1 MSLPRYPEYK
11 DSGVAWLGRVPAH
24 WRVDRIKASV
34 ASARNGIWGGEPQ
47 GDENDIVC
55 VRVADFDRGKLQ
67 VKPHIPTVRSVTEKE
82 RLGRV
87 LRKGDLL
94 LEKSGGGELQPV
106 GQVVR
111 YQLDIPAVCSN
122 FVAKVVLRQGMH
134 SGYWNYVH
142 SAAYSV
148 GVNLGAVNQ
157 TSGIQ
162 NLDQDR
168 YFNERAPFPLEDEQT
183 AIAAFLDRET
193 ATIDALIAEQ
203 EKLIA
208 LLAEKR
214 QATISRAVT
223 KGLNPDVPM
232 KDSGVVWLAEVPVHW
247 GVCPLKLISRIG
259 NGSTP
264 NRDNPDYWAD
274 EGFPWLNS
282 SVVNQEE
289 VSEAERFVTALAL
302 KECHLPVVKPPA
314 VLVGITGQGKTR
326 GMATRLAFTAT
337 LNQHLAYIKPA
348 EESLSELYLLRVLEA
363 VYQHLRTESE
373 GAGSTKGAI
382 TCEQLG
388 KFRIPVPELSEQ
400 LAIAA
405 FLDREI
411 AKLDKLKLDSQCSIA
426 LLKERRSALI
436 AAAVTGQID
445 VRQA

>member
-1 MSLPRYPEYK
+1 MSLPRYGEYK
-11 DSGVAWLGRVPAH
+11 ESGVPWLGAIPSHWELHPTKRHFQRRKELNAGMACEYRLALTMNGVVP
-24 WRVDRIKASV
+24 
-34 ASARNGIWGGEPQ
+34 
-47 GDENDIVC
+47 
-55 VRVADFDRGKLQ
+55 
-67 VKPHIPTVRSVTEKE
+67 RS
-82 RLGRV
+82 L
-87 LRKGDLL
+87 GDLDGL
-94 LEKSGGGELQPV
+94 QSSDYEGYQIFEPGDLAFKLIDLQNIKTSRVGLVQERGIMSPAYIRLQPRRTTVPRYAYWYFMALYWTQVFNSLGGGVRQTLGPEELLTVEYPV
-106 GQVVR
+106 PT
-111 YQLDIPAVCSN
+111 L
-122 FVAKVVLRQGMH
+122 F
-134 SGYWNYVH
+134 
-142 SAAYSV
+142 
-148 GVNLGAVNQ
+148 
-157 TSGIQ
+157 
-162 NLDQDR
+162 
-168 YFNERAPFPLEDEQT
+168 EQT
-183 AIAAFLDRET
+183 AIAAFLDREI
-193 ATIDALIAEQ
+193 AKIDALIAEQ

-208 LLAEKR
+208 LLFEKR
-214 QATISRAVT
+214 QATISHSVT
-223 KGLNPDVPM
+223 RGLAPDTPM
-232 KDSGVVWLAEVPVHW
+232 RDSDVAWLGEVPAHW
-247 GVCPLKLISRIG
+247 GVCPLKRIARIG

-302 KECHLPVVKPPA
+302 KECHLPVVEPPA

-348 EESLSELYLLRVLEA
+348 EDLLSESYLLRVFEA

-388 KFRIPVPELSEQ
+388 NLRIPVPELAEQ
-400 LAIAA
+400 LAIAT

-411 AKLDKLKLDSQCSIA
+411 AKLDKLKLDSQRGIA